1 VGSRLRDRAAEIELR
16 GIQTRDSDRLTSLET
31 TFGCS
36 RQNQSIHSPSEG
48 CSRRR
53 MLTAIWSSA
62 HEETAC
68 LCSRFFPFD
77 AEMLFGAAPYSFGAR
92 LLMFLARTARGR
104 HKAIVFVVLRAQV
117 PAGHHL
123 VVLHPHVRA

>member
-1 VGSRLRDRAAEIELR
+1 
-16 GIQTRDSDRLTSLET
+16 
-31 TFGCS
+31 
-36 RQNQSIHSPSEG
+36 
-48 CSRRR
+48 
-53 MLTAIWSSA
+53 MLTAIWSPA

-68 LCSRFFPFD
+68 LCSRFFFPFD
-77 AEMLFGAAPYSFGAR
+77 AEMLFGAAPDSFGAR

-117 PAGHHL
+117 SAGHRL